1 MGRLRFLSDNV
12 VKVYVLERRP
22 ADVATLIEDMPERFY
37 VAMLPLPEEDAQV
50 EVWPKR
56 ARAYV
61 VICREKGWLLLLS
74 TDRLRVRLST
84 EGSHAFSIAR
94 LVEKR
99 MLLTMLGLVMG

>member
-1 MGRLRFLSDNV
+1 MGRLQFLSDNIV
-12 VKVYVLERRP
+12 RVYVFEKRP

-61 VICREKGWLLLLS
+61 VICRERGWLILLS
-74 TDRLRVRLST
+74 TDRLRVRVST
-84 EGSHAFSIAR
+84 KHTHAFSMAR
-94 LVEKR
+94 LVDKQ
-99 MLLTMLGLVMG
+99 MVLAMLGLVTS